1 MAKPELT
8 LIKLDANAA
17 TLFEYLGGRKPGKKR
32 LTRLA
37 DLVDKIIHPPA
48 DCSMWLNGWN
58 TMSDQ
63 IEPVLR
69 EFEDAL
75 ADFFAGGQRDAT
87 RLYDARMR
95 LYSHPEFAF
104 VSDDYEKAV
113 ARAHAAGMVAWR
125 LARPLSLPI
134 MGVGIAIVMWD
145 FAREQMMAILSNMRL
160 ESIAIRGV
168 EKLDPALE
176 GEIAQKRRLVDQAFR
191 TLTAAEIAWLHRM
204 SVGARPVGMPGHV
217 GNSLGNAGLLEY
229 DFTGITG
236 IRSELKPFVDEKLKE
251 YRAGSVAETI

>member
-1 MAKPELT
+1 M
-8 LIKLDANAA
+8 ANAKALA

-32 LTRLA
+32 LTGLA

-87 RLYDARMR
+87 RLYDARMH
-95 LYSHPEFAF
+95 LYSHPEFAS
-104 VSDDYEKAV
+104 VSDDYAKAV

-145 FAREQMMAILSNMRL
+145 FAREQMMAILSNI
-160 ESIAIRGV
+160 SIAICGV

-176 GEIAQKRRLVDQAFR
+176 GEIAQKRRRLVDQAFR

-204 SVGARPVGMPGHV
+204 SVGARPIGMPGHV

-251 YRAGSVAETI
+251 RRAGSVAETN

>member
-1 MAKPELT
+1 
-8 LIKLDANAA
+8 
-17 TLFEYLGGRKPGKKR
+17 
-32 LTRLA
+32 
-37 DLVDKIIHPPA
+37 
-48 DCSMWLNGWN
+48 
-58 TMSDQ
+58 MSDQ

-75 ADFFAGGQRDAT
+75 ADFFAEGQRDAT

-160 ESIAIRGV
+160 ASITIRSF
-168 EKLDPALE
+168 EKLDSALE
-176 GEIAQKRRLVDQAFR
+176 GEIAQKRRRFVDQAFR

-229 DFTGITG
+229 DFTGIIG

-251 YRAGSVAETI
+251 YRASSVAETI